1 MNAFNNS
8 CVNKQGYLFSLFLL
22 VVLLVSGCGG
32 SSDNNPRF
40 SISTNVS
47 ELKFSNQ
54 VLNRSDDSF
63 SVNVS
68 FQGEGLLVGFAPG
81 ADVVPWLEFSLEN
94 TTNNSATL
102 KVDVINEDRIAP
114 GSFNTRVRLSTGSVA
129 QNTFE
134 HQDIDVSLL
143 VWQLTPNTNLVSFGE
158 TFGATSIAS
167 QSFELTSVSDNQWQL
182 SSDLPWL
189 SFDASSGTGTSTV
202 TVNVDLS
209 GITAPGLSQ
218 GNITIT
224 EVTSGDTRLL
234 PVELGLDNLYLY
246 AEQAHVG
253 LVNTV
258 NVSELSRQVAIL
270 SNNLTDFTW
279 QAQTDADWLALT
291 QSSDGQ
297 FLTITAD
304 PSSAEI
310 NSLNRATITLTSSD
324 ITNVQAQNIDVHF
337 YHSDQAN
344 SAIRQQGLTI
354 NTNTLVT
361 APDQPIVYLATG
373 NKLQSYHLYTGTQV
387 SDIAVA
393 PENTTLTNL
402 IVHPNGQ
409 LMLAQATE
417 TVTDADGNE
426 QTELRRYQINLSDN
440 SVTTLDNSEVTLQAA
455 PFTFVN
461 IKGRYFVVTQALEL
475 GNENLERLFVNFE
488 DTFGTNSADVS
499 AQNNVFYALQN
510 ATSQLRRYSTA
521 VNDFTTINK
530 VGLTFIDQY
539 RPETL
544 GENDN
549 ITSFFVNNAE
559 TDVYLQSPT
568 SNRLSY
574 DGTTFT
580 DLGLLEL
587 DTDRFVTLLFSPDS
601 SKQARY
607 ARFDRTQGFLLDSYD
622 RQANLASR
630 FLLGTR
636 QPLFMALAQD
646 QQRVAYY
653 SQGTTEAENSL
664 EINNTSEP

>member
-1 MNAFNNS
+1 MNACNNS

-22 VVLLVSGCGG
+22 AVLLVSGCGG

-54 VLNRSDDSF
+54 VLNTSDDSF

-94 TTNNSATL
+94 TTGNSATL
-102 KVDVINEDRIAP
+102 KVDVINEELIAP

-182 SSDLPWL
+182 STDLPWL

-202 TVNVDLS
+202 TLNVDLS

-246 AEQAHVG
+246 PEQTHVG
-253 LVNTV
+253 LVSTANI
-258 NVSELSRQVAIL
+258 SELSRQVAIL

-279 QAQTDADWLALT
+279 QAQTDADWLTLT

-304 PSSAEI
+304 PNSAVA
-310 NSLNRATITLTSSD
+310 NSLNRATIALTSSD

-337 YHSDQAN
+337 YHSDQAS

-373 NKLQSYHLYTGTQV
+373 NKLQSYHLYTGAQV

-393 PENTTLTNL
+393 PENTNLTNL

-426 QTELRRYQINLSDN
+426 QTELRRYQINLTDN

-475 GNENLERLFVNFE
+475 GNENLERLFVNFA
-488 DTFGTNSADVS
+488 DTFGTNSVDVS
-499 AQNNVFYALQN
+499 AQSNVFYALQN

-549 ITSFFVNNAE
+549 IARFFVNNAE

-587 DTDRFVTLLFSPDS
+587 DTDRFVTLLFAPDS

-607 ARFDRTQGFLLDSYD
+607 ARLDRTQGFLLDSYD
-622 RQANLASR
+622 QQANLSSR
-630 FLLGTR
+630 VLLGVR
-636 QPLFMALAQD
+636 QPLFMSVAQD

-653 SQGTTEAENSL
+653 SQGPSEAENSL
-664 EINNTSEP
+664 EISNTSEP

>member
-8 CVNKQGYLFSLFLL
+8 SVNKQGYLFSLFLL

-94 TTNNSATL
+94 TTDNSATL
-102 KVDVINEDRIAP
+102 KVDVINEERIAP
-114 GSFNTRVRLSTGSVA
+114 GSFNTVVRLSTGSVA

-253 LVNTV
+253 LVNTA

-279 QAQTDADWLALT
+279 QAQTDADWLTLT

-337 YHSDQAN
+337 YHSDQSS

-587 DTDRFVTLLFSPDS
+587 DTDRFVSLLFSPDS

-622 RQANLASR
+622 QQANLASR

-653 SQGTTEAENSL
+653 SQGATEAENSL

>member
-1 MNAFNNS
+1 MNACNNS

-54 VLNRSDDSF
+54 VLNTSDDSF

-94 TTNNSATL
+94 TTDNSATL

-114 GSFNTRVRLSTGSVA
+114 GSFNTVVRLSTGSVA

-209 GITAPGLSQ
+209 AITAPGLSQ

-253 LVNTV
+253 LVNTA
-258 NVSELSRQVAIL
+258 NISELSRQVAIL

-279 QAQTDADWLALT
+279 QAQTDADWLTLT

-304 PSSAEI
+304 PNSAAA

-337 YHSDQAN
+337 YNSDQAS

-361 APDQPIVYLATG
+361 APDQPIVYLATA
-373 NKLQSYHLYTGTQV
+373 NKLQSYHLYTGAQV
-387 SDIAVA
+387 SDVVVA

-426 QTELRRYQINLSDN
+426 QTELRRYQINLADN
-440 SVTTLDNSEVTLQAA
+440 SVTTLDNGEVTLQAT

-499 AQNNVFYALQN
+499 AQNNIFYALQN
-510 ATSQLRRYSTA
+510 ASSQLRRYSTA

-539 RPETL
+539 KPETL

-549 ITSFFVNNAE
+549 ITSFFVSNTE
-559 TDVYLQSPT
+559 SDVYLQSPT
-568 SNRLSY
+568 SNRLTF
-574 DGTTFT
+574 DGTNFS

-587 DTDRFVTLLFSPDS
+587 DTDRFTTLLFTPDS
-601 SKQARY
+601 TKQARY
-607 ARFDRTQGFLLDSYD
+607 VRVDRTRGFFLDSYNQ
-622 RQANLASR
+622 QASLASR
-630 FLLGTR
+630 FLLGIR

-664 EINNTSEP
+664 EINNTSGP